1 MAKSEL
7 ADHDK
12 FRKEVFRYVHYLES
26 LNEPFQETRANMEG
40 RGGCLGAIISEI
52 GGSTFSASRR
62 HYRDIYQLAKHQ
74 RKAILLLQDE
84 EIKSRLCSVL
94 SASDVLPLD
103 VAAKITPP
111 LYELAT
117 EDPTRVSREPIL
129 FAVIARKIA
138 KDGAEQYCTA

>member
-7 ADHDK
+7 SDYDK

-26 LNEPFQETRANMEG
+26 LNKPYEETRANMKG
-40 RGGCLGAIISEI
+40 RGGCLGVIVSEL
-52 GGSTFSASRR
+52 GSSMFRVTRR
-62 HYRDIYQLAKHQ
+62 HYRDIYHLAKHQ
-74 RKAILLLQDE
+74 RKAILLLQDD

-94 SASDVLPLD
+94 AASDVLPLD

-111 LYELAT
+111 LYELAK
-117 EDPTRVSREPIL
+117 EDPNRVPKEPIF

-138 KDGAEQYCTA
+138 KDSAENYCNG